1 MKTTFILLV
10 LSFTAVSCVGKKINE
25 SKEITRNT
33 ELMQDLNKGD
43 NDSLIAKISEDTKDD
58 NEKIILASALAQ
70 SAGIDVYSLIPLL
83 KEKVFNGP
91 LANQNKNKDQK
102 KLVKKLVKKSDQKVT
117 IKISNKDID
126 QTLHLLKDLQDEVI
140 EMDDEFFSRKDIIRI
155 KASLI
160 VLEPDFDNLSIDT
173 REEALNL
180 IEKTIKEIEDKIA
193 LNREGQ
199 EDQKFIV
206 LDLEIGQLRK
216 DMVKF
221 MVSTLEL
228 IPIVSLTPEVHQD
241 NYYKIDKAIKIL
253 ERVDTDASPAILKR
267 AHSYVVFLSAAMVIN
282 NARTM
287 LDINDDYDKLLC
299 TLDERKIIKFIGK
312 TENYFL
318 SLNKAASK
326 LAESDAESTFV
337 KIADSSAK
345 LLVMEK
351 QLREISVKA
360 LMKVIEIEKKR
371 ICE

>member
-91 LANQNKNKDQK
+91 LANQNKNKDQN

-180 IEKTIKEIEDKIA
+180 IEKTI
-193 LNREGQ
+193 
-199 EDQKFIV
+199 
-206 LDLEIGQLRK
+206 
-216 DMVKF
+216 
-221 MVSTLEL
+221 VSF
-228 IPIVSLTPEVHQD
+228 
-241 NYYKIDKAIKIL
+241 
-253 ERVDTDASPAILKR
+253 R
-267 AHSYVVFLSAAMVIN
+267 
-282 NARTM
+282 
-287 LDINDDYDKLLC
+287 
-299 TLDERKIIKFIGK
+299 
-312 TENYFL
+312 
-318 SLNKAASK
+318 
-326 LAESDAESTFV
+326 
-337 KIADSSAK
+337 
-345 LLVMEK
+345 
-351 QLREISVKA
+351 
-360 LMKVIEIEKKR
+360 
-371 ICE
+371 

>member
-1 MKTTFILLV
+1 
-10 LSFTAVSCVGKKINE
+10 
-25 SKEITRNT
+25 
-33 ELMQDLNKGD
+33 
-43 NDSLIAKISEDTKDD
+43 
-58 NEKIILASALAQ
+58 
-70 SAGIDVYSLIPLL
+70 
-83 KEKVFNGP
+83 
-91 LANQNKNKDQK
+91 
-102 KLVKKLVKKSDQKVT
+102 
-117 IKISNKDID
+117 
-126 QTLHLLKDLQDEVI
+126 
-140 EMDDEFFSRKDIIRI
+140 
-155 KASLI
+155 
-160 VLEPDFDNLSIDT
+160 
-173 REEALNL
+173 
-180 IEKTIKEIEDKIA
+180 
-193 LNREGQ
+193 
-199 EDQKFIV
+199 
-206 LDLEIGQLRK
+206 
-216 DMVKF
+216 MVKF